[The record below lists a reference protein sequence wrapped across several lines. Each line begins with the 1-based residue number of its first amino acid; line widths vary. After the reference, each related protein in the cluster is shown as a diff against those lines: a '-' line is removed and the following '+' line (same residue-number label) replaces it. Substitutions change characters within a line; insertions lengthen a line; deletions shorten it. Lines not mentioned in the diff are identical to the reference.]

1 MFRVNSE
8 TNKEKSTKK
17 KLLFIST
24 IISNNKIE
32 HNTFDNSNPK
42 SSCSNS
48 ISTAPSLKISQN
60 SSKSKSESKNVN
72 KTYKPK
78 QKIFFKLFHVSLPN
92 QEKENEKKNQKP
104 KKEIIIKK
112 RLKFNYKQRQMLN
125 KKGMNKNYVAGR
137 WLIDEHQRFIDGVIK
152 YGNNWRQVQK
162 YVGTRSG
169 TQTRSHAQKF
179 FEKLK
184 RSKIFKTEKYD
195 FSRNSLKLLHDIMAN
210 LSEKEYE
217 QTLKKLHS
225 LTYRVD
231 MKSDNEDSEL
241 NENEEKNEDVILFDN
256 MNNSYYKENDV
267 NHEKVKEK
275 IRFNTNEFSY
285 IETIN
290 DKLYNYNDYLAY
302 NYNYTYYNIN
312 QQRLNFGIRSR
323 KGSDIFNNKRKDSI
337 CEIENDEEIIDY
349 SEEYNNVKANV
360 ENNEDRTLNN
370 QSNDFDNSFN
380 QETSRKMSLEEK
392 LIATVY

>member
-42 SSCSNS
+42 NSCSNS

-60 SSKSKSESKNVN
+60 SSKSKNESKNVN

-78 QKIFFKLFHVSLPN
+78 QRIFFKLFQVNLPN
-92 QEKENEKKNQKP
+92 KEKENEKKNQKP

-267 NHEKVKEK
+267 NHEEVKEK
-275 IRFNTNEFSY
+275 IRFNNNEFSY

>member
-8 TNKEKSTKK
+8 TIKEKSTKK

-267 NHEKVKEK
+267 NDEQVKEK
-275 IRFNTNEFSY
+275 IRFNNNEFSY

-392 LIATVY
+392 LIATIY

>member
-1 MFRVNSE
+1 
-8 TNKEKSTKK
+8 
-17 KLLFIST
+17 
-24 IISNNKIE
+24 
-32 HNTFDNSNPK
+32 
-42 SSCSNS
+42 
-48 ISTAPSLKISQN
+48 
-60 SSKSKSESKNVN
+60 
-72 KTYKPK
+72 
-78 QKIFFKLFHVSLPN
+78 
-92 QEKENEKKNQKP
+92 
-104 KKEIIIKK
+104 
-112 RLKFNYKQRQMLN
+112 
-125 KKGMNKNYVAGR
+125 
-137 WLIDEHQRFIDGVIK
+137 
-152 YGNNWRQVQK
+152 
-162 YVGTRSG
+162 
-169 TQTRSHAQKF
+169 
-179 FEKLK
+179 
-184 RSKIFKTEKYD
+184 
-195 FSRNSLKLLHDIMAN
+195 
-210 LSEKEYE
+210 
-217 QTLKKLHS
+217 
-225 LTYRVD
+225 
-231 MKSDNEDSEL
+231 
-241 NENEEKNEDVILFDN
+241 

-267 NHEKVKEK
+267 NDEQVKEK
-275 IRFNTNEFSY
+275 IRFNNNEFSY

>member
-241 NENEEKNEDVILFDN
+241 NENKEKNEDVILFNN

-267 NHEKVKEK
+267 NHEEVKEK
-275 IRFNTNEFSY
+275 IRFNNNEFSY

-349 SEEYNNVKANV
+349 SEENNNVKANV

>member
-32 HNTFDNSNPK
+32 HNTFNNSNPK

-60 SSKSKSESKNVN
+60 SSKSKNESKNVN

-78 QKIFFKLFHVSLPN
+78 QRIFFKLFQVNLPN
-92 QEKENEKKNQKP
+92 KEKENEKKNQKP

-241 NENEEKNEDVILFDN
+241 NENEEKNEDVILFNN

-267 NHEKVKEK
+267 NYEEVKEK
-275 IRFNTNEFSY
+275 IRFNNNEFSY

>member
-8 TNKEKSTKK
+8 TIKEKSTKK

-78 QKIFFKLFHVSLPN
+78 QKIFFKLFHVNLPN

-225 LTYRVD
+225 LTYRAD

-267 NHEKVKEK
+267 NHEEVKEK
-275 IRFNTNEFSY
+275 IRFNNNEFSY

-337 CEIENDEEIIDY
+337 CEIEKDEEIIKSY
-349 SEEYNNVKANV
+349 LFVLK
-360 ENNEDRTLNN
+360 
-370 QSNDFDNSFN
+370 
-380 QETSRKMSLEEK
+380 
-392 LIATVY
+392 ICII

>member
-1 MFRVNSE
+1 
-8 TNKEKSTKK
+8 
-17 KLLFIST
+17 
-24 IISNNKIE
+24 
-32 HNTFDNSNPK
+32 
-42 SSCSNS
+42 
-48 ISTAPSLKISQN
+48 
-60 SSKSKSESKNVN
+60 
-72 KTYKPK
+72 
-78 QKIFFKLFHVSLPN
+78 
-92 QEKENEKKNQKP
+92 
-104 KKEIIIKK
+104 
-112 RLKFNYKQRQMLN
+112 MLN

-231 MKSDNEDSEL
+231 MKSDNEDSEI
-241 NENEEKNEDVILFDN
+241 NENEEKNEDVILFNN

-267 NHEKVKEK
+267 NHEEVKEK
-275 IRFNTNEFSY
+275 IRFNNNEFSY

-337 CEIENDEEIIDY
+337 YEIENDEEIIDY

>member
-32 HNTFDNSNPK
+32 HTNFDNSNPK
-42 SSCSNS
+42 NSCSNS
-48 ISTAPSLKISQN
+48 ISTAPSLKNSQN
-60 SSKSKSESKNVN
+60 SDKSKNDFKNASKTN
-72 KTYKPK
+72 KQKP
-78 QKIFFKLFHVSLPN
+78 KIFFKLFHVNLSN
-92 QEKENEKKNQKP
+92 TEKEKKNQKP
-104 KKEIIIKK
+104 KKDIVIKK
-112 RLKFNYKQRQMLN
+112 RLKFNYKQRQMIN
-125 KKGMNKNYVAGR
+125 KKGLNKNYVAGR

-152 YGNNWRQVQK
+152 YGNNWRLVQK

-225 LTYRVD
+225 LTYRMD
-231 MKSDNEDSEL
+231 LKSDNEESEL
-241 NENEEKNEDVILFDN
+241 NENVEKNENVILLDN
-256 MNNSYYKENDV
+256 MNNSYCKENDV
-267 NHEKVKEK
+267 NHEEVREK
-275 IRFNTNEFSY
+275 IRSNNNGFSY

-290 DKLYNYNDYLAY
+290 DKLYSNNDYLAY
-302 NYNYTYYNIN
+302 NYNNAYYNIN
-312 QQRLNFGIRSR
+312 QQCLNFGIRSR
-323 KGSDIFNNKRKDSI
+323 KGSDIFKNKRKDSI
-337 CEIENDEEIIDY
+337 CEIENNEEIIDY
-349 SEEYNNVKANV
+349 SEENSNVKANV
-360 ENNEDRTLNN
+360 ENNEDKTLNN
-370 QSNDFDNSFN
+370 QSNDFDNSYSR
-380 QETSRKMSLEEK
+380 ETSRKMSLEEK

>member
-8 TNKEKSTKK
+8 TNKEKTTKK

-78 QKIFFKLFHVSLPN
+78 QKIFFKLFHVNLPN

-195 FSRNSLKLLHDIMAN
+195 FSRNSLKLLHDIMTN

-267 NHEKVKEK
+267 NDEQVKEK
-275 IRFNTNEFSY
+275 IRFNNNEFSY

>member
-8 TNKEKSTKK
+8 TIKEKSTKK

-267 NHEKVKEK
+267 NDEQVKEK
-275 IRFNTNEFSY
+275 IRFNNNEFSY

>member
-42 SSCSNS
+42 NSCSNS

-60 SSKSKSESKNVN
+60 SSKSKNESKNVN

-78 QKIFFKLFHVSLPN
+78 QRIFFKLFQVNLPN
-92 QEKENEKKNQKP
+92 KEKENEKKNQKP

-225 LTYRVD
+225 LTYRSD

-267 NHEKVKEK
+267 NDEQVKEK
-275 IRFNTNEFSY
+275 IRFNNNEFSY

>member
-42 SSCSNS
+42 NSCSNS

-231 MKSDNEDSEL
+231 IKSDNEDSEL

-267 NHEKVKEK
+267 NDEQVKEK
-275 IRFNTNEFSY
+275 IRFNNNEFSY

>member
-42 SSCSNS
+42 NSCSNS

-60 SSKSKSESKNVN
+60 SSKSKNESKNVN

-78 QKIFFKLFHVSLPN
+78 QRIFFKLFQVNLPN

-195 FSRNSLKLLHDIMAN
+195 FSRNSLKLLHDIVAN

-241 NENEEKNEDVILFDN
+241 NENKEKNEDVILFNN

-267 NHEKVKEK
+267 NDEQVKEK
-275 IRFNTNEFSY
+275 IRFNNNEFSY

>member
-78 QKIFFKLFHVSLPN
+78 QKIFFKLFNVSLPN

-225 LTYRVD
+225 LTYRAD

-267 NHEKVKEK
+267 NHEEVKEK

-312 QQRLNFGIRSR
+312 QQSLNFGIRSR

>member
-8 TNKEKSTKK
+8 TNKEKTTKK

-78 QKIFFKLFHVSLPN
+78 QKIFFKLFHVNLPN

-195 FSRNSLKLLHDIMAN
+195 FSRNSLKLLHDIMTN

-267 NHEKVKEK
+267 NDEQVKEK
-275 IRFNTNEFSY
+275 IRFNNNEFSY

-323 KGSDIFNNKRKDSI
+323 KGSEIFNNKRKDSI
-337 CEIENDEEIIDY
+337 CEIEKDEEIIDY

>member
-78 QKIFFKLFHVSLPN
+78 QKIFFKLFHVNLPN

-195 FSRNSLKLLHDIMAN
+195 FSRNSLKLLHDIVAN

-241 NENEEKNEDVILFDN
+241 NENEEKNEDVILFNN

-267 NHEKVKEK
+267 NHEEVKEK
-275 IRFNTNEFSY
+275 IRFNNNEFSY

-290 DKLYNYNDYLAY
+290 DKLYNYNDYLSY

>member
-42 SSCSNS
+42 NSCSNS

-78 QKIFFKLFHVSLPN
+78 QKIFFKLFHVNLPN

-241 NENEEKNEDVILFDN
+241 NENKEKNEDVILFNN

-267 NHEKVKEK
+267 NHEEVKEK
-275 IRFNTNEFSY
+275 IRFNNNEFSY

>member
-72 KTYKPK
+72 KTYKQK
-78 QKIFFKLFHVSLPN
+78 QKIFFKLFHVSLSN

-241 NENEEKNEDVILFDN
+241 NENEEKNEDVILFNN

-267 NHEKVKEK
+267 NDEQVKEK
-275 IRFNTNEFSY
+275 IRFNNNEFSY

-337 CEIENDEEIIDY
+337 CEIEKDEEIIDY

>member
-42 SSCSNS
+42 NSCSNS

-195 FSRNSLKLLHDIMAN
+195 FSRNSLKLLHDIMTN

-217 QTLKKLHS
+217 QTLHS
-225 LTYRVD
+225 LTYRAD

-267 NHEKVKEK
+267 NDEQVKEK
-275 IRFNTNEFSY
+275 IRFNNNEFSY

>member
-42 SSCSNS
+42 NSCSNS

-267 NHEKVKEK
+267 NDEQVKEK
-275 IRFNTNEFSY
+275 IRFNNNEFSY

>member
-78 QKIFFKLFHVSLPN
+78 QKIFFKLFNVSLPN

-267 NHEKVKEK
+267 NDEQVKEK
-275 IRFNTNEFSY
+275 IRFNNNEFSY

>member
-78 QKIFFKLFHVSLPN
+78 QKIFFKLFHVNLPN

-241 NENEEKNEDVILFDN
+241 NENKEKNEDVILFNN

-267 NHEKVKEK
+267 NHEEVKEK
-275 IRFNTNEFSY
+275 IRFNNNEFSY

-360 ENNEDRTLNN
+360 EKNEDRTLNN

>member
-8 TNKEKSTKK
+8 TIKEKSTKK

-78 QKIFFKLFHVSLPN
+78 QKIFFKLFNVSLPN

-267 NHEKVKEK
+267 NDEQVKEK
-275 IRFNTNEFSY
+275 IRFNNNEFSY

>member
-42 SSCSNS
+42 NSCSNS

-78 QKIFFKLFHVSLPN
+78 QKIFFKLFHVNLPN

-225 LTYRVD
+225 LTYRMD
-231 MKSDNEDSEL
+231 LKSDNEESEL
-241 NENEEKNEDVILFDN
+241 NENVEKNENVILLDN
-256 MNNSYYKENDV
+256 MNNSYCKENDV
-267 NHEKVKEK
+267 NHEEVREK
-275 IRFNTNEFSY
+275 IRSNNNGFSY

-290 DKLYNYNDYLAY
+290 DKLYNYNDYLSY

-323 KGSDIFNNKRKDSI
+323 KGSEIFNNKRKDSI
-337 CEIENDEEIIDY
+337 CEIEKDEEIIDY